1 MNNLLVI
8 ALFLL
13 TATLLS
19 ACGEQ
24 LSGLDLS
31 GLSVGKADQE
41 IKQFD
46 GDGGDVELRLDPV
59 DVWDDIKTE
68 PVKVE
73 IDGRELY
80 VRKRPGGTFE
90 HAWVRMGLFWH
101 SKTDYVYVPIVVLGP
116 PVEIRELRVDAG
128 PSFALLKKA
137 ENFHFEP
144 GSRIFD
150 GKKEKSS
157 AVFIMSIN
165 MLSLIASS
173 KTARLSVKTNRGNL
187 NVGLG
192 VVVGNSI
199 NNLRGNAKN
208 LIAQFKDMVEDVIKE
223 QGAG

>member
-1 MNNLLVI
+1 MKTI
-8 ALFLL
+8 FAMTTLL
-13 TATLLS
+13 TAMLLS
-19 ACGEQ
+19 ACGAQ
-24 LSGLDLS
+24 ISGFDLS
-31 GLSVGKADQE
+31 SLSVGKTAQE
-41 IKQFD
+41 IKRFD
-46 GDGGDVELRLDPV
+46 GGSGDVELRLDPV
-59 DVWDDIKTE
+59 DVWEDIKTE

-90 HAWVRMGLFWH
+90 SAWVRMGLLWN
-101 SKTDYVYVPIVVLGP
+101 SKTNYAYVPIVVLGP
-116 PVEIRELRVDAG
+116 PVEIREIRVDAG

-137 ENFHFEP
+137 ENFHFKP

-157 AVFIMSIN
+157 AVFIMPISV
-165 MLSLIASS
+165 LSLIASS

-192 VVVGNSI
+192 VVAGDSI

-223 QGAG
+223 KGAG

>member
-1 MNNLLVI
+1 M
-8 ALFLL
+8 
-13 TATLLS
+13 
-19 ACGEQ
+19 
-24 LSGLDLS
+24 
-31 GLSVGKADQE
+31 
-41 IKQFD
+41 
-46 GDGGDVELRLDPV
+46 RLDPV

-90 HAWVRMGLFWH
+90 HAWVRMGLFGILKRIMFMFRLWFR
-101 SKTDYVYVPIVVLGP
+101 P

-173 KTARLSVKTNRGNL
+173 KTARLSVKTT
-187 NVGLG
+187 
-192 VVVGNSI
+192 
-199 NNLRGNAKN
+199 
-208 LIAQFKDMVEDVIKE
+208 
-223 QGAG
+223 GAI